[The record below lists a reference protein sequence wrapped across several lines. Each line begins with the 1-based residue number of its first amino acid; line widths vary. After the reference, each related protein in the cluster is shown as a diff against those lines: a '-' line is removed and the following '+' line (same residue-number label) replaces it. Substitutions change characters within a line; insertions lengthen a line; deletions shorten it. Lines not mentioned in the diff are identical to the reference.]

1 MIPSTN
7 NGAGIETFHTED
19 VMDLDA
25 LRKDCARKQKKGLP
39 FILTSVLIW
48 TGILCVHLTGLPIL
62 TKNLLTF
69 CCAAPLVPIAFL
81 VSKLIG
87 VDFQGKDN
95 PLTKLGLIFTV
106 NQIVYLLIA
115 MWVYH
120 AMPEKM
126 LMVFA
131 MIFGAH
137 LMPYSWLYMSK
148 SYFVFSIAVPVLA
161 LIVGLMFP
169 PFVLAAVMIG
179 VEILFCILLYL
190 ETRSLDRDIVK

>member
-1 MIPSTN
+1 M
-7 NGAGIETFHTED
+7 E
-19 VMDLDA
+19 LDA

-39 FILTSVLIW
+39 FILTSVPIW
-48 TGILCVHLTGLPIL
+48 TGILCVHLTGLPIV
-62 TKNLLTF
+62 TQNLLTF

-115 MWVYH
+115 MWVYN

-137 LMPYSWLYMSK
+137 LMPYSWLYLSK
-148 SYFVFSIAVPVLA
+148 SYFAFSIVVPLLS

-179 VEILFCILLYL
+179 VEILFCILLCL
-190 ETRSLDRDIVK
+190 EVRSLKHDNAK

>member
-1 MIPSTN
+1 MTVKKQTD
-7 NGAGIETFHTED
+7 AET
-19 VMDLDA
+19 VMDLDT

-48 TGILCVHLTGLPIL
+48 TGILCVHLTGLPIV

-81 VSKLIG
+81 ISKLIG
-87 VDFQGKDN
+87 VDFLGKDN
-95 PLTKLGLIFTV
+95 PLTKLGLLFTV

-115 MWVYH
+115 MWVYN

-137 LMPYSWLYMSK
+137 LMPYSWLYLSK
-148 SYFVFSIAVPVLA
+148 SYFAFSIAVPILS
-161 LIVGLMFP
+161 LILGLMFP

-179 VEILFCILLYL
+179 VEILFCILLCL
-190 ETRSLDRDIVK
+190 EVRSLNHDNAK